1 MASSRAGVRAVAL
14 AAVVVLAGC
23 GQLLG
28 ISGETAQEETLT
40 PAPVPSVADSAASA
54 SPTATPADTAAA
66 VDKEDSR
73 GYDSLHPTCKRPPE
87 VVIHIQVSALA
98 NNDPETNAGIA
109 TAWRFAA
116 PSNKRYVGPYEDFV
130 ETVESFYR
138 PLLKAETIAYGP
150 MQREGDRAER
160 RVTVGNNGTSTTY
173 RWTLRNVTTTS
184 LDGCWMTT
192 GVREIPGNTTDV
204 PEPQRAGSATSA
216 PQTDGSAALEP

>member
-1 MASSRAGVRAVAL
+1 MASSRAGVRAVAV

-40 PAPVPSVADSAASA
+40 PAPVPSVATA
-54 SPTATPADTAAA
+54 SPSPSPTVTPADTAVA
-66 VDKEDSR
+66 VDKEASW
-73 GYDSLHPTCKRPPE
+73 GYDSLRPTCKRPPG

-98 NNDPETNAGIA
+98 NNDPETNAGIT

-130 ETVESFYR
+130 ETIESFYR
-138 PLLKAETIAYGP
+138 PLLEAETIAYGP
-150 MQREGDRAER
+150 MQRNGDEAER

-173 RWTLRNVTTTS
+173 RWTLRNVTTAS
-184 LDGCWMTT
+184 RDGCWMTT

-204 PEPQRAGSATSA
+204 PER
-216 PQTDGSAALEP
+216 